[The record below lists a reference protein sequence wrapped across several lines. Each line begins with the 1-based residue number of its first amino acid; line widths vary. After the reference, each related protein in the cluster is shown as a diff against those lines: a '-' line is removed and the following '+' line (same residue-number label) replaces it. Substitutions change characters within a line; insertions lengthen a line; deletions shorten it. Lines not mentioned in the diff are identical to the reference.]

1 MIHLWKKIVS
11 NFNSMSK
18 LEYSEWQ
25 NEEFYK
31 LAKMSVTE
39 IREYVYNKY
48 PRSKANFF
56 MKYKLPQYRIFLP
69 SFKETNTIWKK

>member
-1 MIHLWKKIVS
+1 LIHLWKNIVF

-31 LAKMSVTE
+31 LAKMSLSE
-39 IREYVYNKY
+39 IKEYVYSKY
-48 PRSKANFF
+48 PSSKANFF
-56 MKYKLPQYRIFLP
+56 MKYKLPQYTIFLSSP
-69 SFKETNTIWKK
+69 QT

>member
-1 MIHLWKKIVS
+1 L
-11 NFNSMSK
+11 SK
-18 LEYSEWQ
+18 LEHTVPY

-39 IREYVYNKY
+39 IRKYIQDKY

-56 MKYKLPQYRIFLP
+56 IKYKLPQYTFCASSSHIQQ
-69 SFKETNTIWKK
+69 

>member
-1 MIHLWKKIVS
+1 MGS

-18 LEYSEWQ
+18 LECFVCY

-31 LAKMSVTE
+31 LAKMSLSE
-39 IREYVYNKY
+39 IREYVNCNY

-56 MKYKLPQYRIFLP
+56 IKYKLPQYTIFLSSP
-69 SFKETNTIWKK
+69 QT